1 MISLVLMLASANA
14 MPSIDRRW
22 LNEQAQIEA
31 ARPQTAS
38 VKPRR
43 PATARELLAN
53 DVEAITTIC
62 VAAASAPSPAGFVT
76 RVGTAFEMPAHEV
89 ASLRSK
95 CAFYIAGRRD
105 AQQFRSGR

>member
-1 MISLVLMLASANA
+1 MISLVLMLASAHP

-31 ARPQTAS
+31 TRPQTAS
-38 VKPRR
+38 LKPRG
-43 PATARELLAN
+43 PATARELLVS

-62 VAAASAPSPAGFVT
+62 IAAASAPSPAAFVT
-76 RVGTAFEMPAHEV
+76 RIGTAFEMPGHEV

-95 CAFYIAGRRD
+95 CAFYIAGGRD
-105 AQQFRSGR
+105 ASQFRAGR